1 MKAKLLIVFCI
12 FAIMQISVNSQSFNQ
27 KSLSVTIYN
36 DNLGVVKDK
45 REYDLPKGIS
55 KIEIQDVAQ
64 LIDATSVHINFAGEV
79 IEQNYQYDLVSMEKI
94 LMKYIDKE
102 IQLVNEKNEIIIGKL
117 LSISGGQL
125 VLERKTGGLEMIVD
139 LKSYRISVNSLP
151 EGLITKPTLVCL
163 GNAKNSGKQEVE
175 LTYQTG
181 GMRWHTEYVAVL
193 DKDDKQIDMNAWVS
207 IENNSGAT
215 YKNAE
220 LKLIAGDVNRIEAY
234 PPPSMYEERMSMD
247 MAKSQP
253 QFEEKSFFEYHIYN
267 LQRPTN
273 ISQNETKQIS
283 LFEAKNV
290 KIEKK
295 YLYRSGGYTNKSSV
309 AVVLEFKNSEDNNMG
324 LPMPKGKVRI
334 YKSDGKALEFV
345 GEDLVNHTPKNENLK
360 LKVGDAFDIVVEE
373 NNTDYKQI
381 SKKVSE
387 STFEVKIRNQKEED
401 IVVDIERYLGLRW
414 EITDKNFDYEKLNAQ
429 SILFKVPVPA
439 GKETILKYTVRY
451 VYN

>member
-1 MKAKLLIVFCI
+1 
-12 FAIMQISVNSQSFNQ
+12 
-27 KSLSVTIYN
+27 
-36 DNLGVVKDK
+36 
-45 REYDLPKGIS
+45 
-55 KIEIQDVAQ
+55 
-64 LIDATSVHINFAGEV
+64 
-79 IEQNYQYDLVSMEKI
+79 MEKI

-117 LSISGGQL
+117 LSISDGQL